1 MNVLSF
7 LLVSLISSY
16 LDYQWLIFVGVGLA
30 SLSCCFGEVTF
41 LSLSTFYD
49 TNISLSGWSS
59 GTGASGLIGSFA
71 YVGLTSLGLKPRD
84 TILSM
89 LFIPF
94 LMGFSYII
102 LPFNNQKEDID
113 DNNLSSE
120 QEET

>member
-1 MNVLSF
+1 
-7 LLVSLISSY
+7 
-16 LDYQWLIFVGVGLA
+16 
-30 SLSCCFGEVTF
+30 
-41 LSLSTFYD
+41 
-49 TNISLSGWSS
+49 
-59 GTGASGLIGSFA
+59 
-71 YVGLTSLGLKPRD
+71 
-84 TILSM
+84 M